1 MKSTDIIQPK
11 ALSQPIATDGKKNN
25 IPENATGSELASVA
39 EGFPAITMENVNDG
53 GLPPRGEDCNGM
65 FYLSTDQRVF
75 LQNGGIITFSQ
86 EVSDKIGGYPEG
98 AILDYIDPTGAYNKV
113 KSLIDDNTNNF
124 NENPA
129 FIDNINWSK
138 IFASG
143 GSSRNA
149 GELVYSLLPQT
160 DTGLHLLD
168 GSLISGIG
176 SYRAF
181 VSYIANLYGDGTNIP
196 AYFTTEEE
204 WQQSVANYGVCG
216 KFVFNQEAYTVR
228 LPKVTGFIEGT
239 LDATTLGSL
248 IEAGL
253 PALDL
258 AIQSA
263 GAHTH
268 TRGTMNITG
277 NASYTDSYPSGGSFS
292 GALYKRTDGT
302 YKDGGGNSAANT
314 LSLGFDAS
322 RNWTG
327 ATSSNGEHTHAI
339 SGNSIIGKTNTVQP
353 QAINGY
359 IYIVIATSV
368 KTEIEVDIDNITNDL
383 KLKAETDLS
392 NLTSAGEKHFLNYTQ
407 VTNCI
412 KEIPQRVKYT
422 LNNGTLTI
430 LKGSVA
436 IVPYGTEDLTGT
448 HPIGSTFIN
457 DNFKVVDTQF
467 ANGKFFVW
475 VELQNDISQNSTVG
489 DTAVAERFV
498 ALNISGEIAGS
509 LIWNVNSS
517 SGDTAPTSGSWQW
530 YQLTN
535 NKIVHTVSG
544 STVDNS
550 CLSFPILKAISNNGV
565 VFSSV
570 SKVFNG
576 WGNIGSTV
584 WVDKG
589 VKALFPN
596 GSNNDGTVNNI
607 DWTNPQLFI
616 YTFPDNTTNNYNLYL
631 RLPEPTPNSPLL
643 AVGYWG
649 PAIVFEST
657 QEPVTP
663 GSGVHALW
671 YNPDVKIWQ
680 ETTGNGIWTQVYF
693 CPMGSNTTTDGV
705 ISNAVYKHPFVAA
718 DAQDFANVQDLD
730 GKWTSKSV
738 TLVNNANYPTAND
751 TVINLSSQL
760 PKDNNVYE
768 IILEADVVTGAAS
781 GNYCNC
787 VVSTSLT
794 KVSVIS
800 CRTRTNS
807 TTQSNSSVIIPLGA
821 NKILTVIASSGYVGK
836 YTLYLKGYRKVR

>member
-1 MKSTDIIQPK
+1 MAKLPRVTAKIFAGKAQEDDLGQFGSALTGTKITNTDISVLQELPAYEEGWRSAVISNRNYPTLQEMNSVQRIT
-11 ALSQPIATDGKKNN
+11 SQQ
-25 IPENATGSELASVA
+25 VA
-39 EGFPAITMENVNDG
+39 YT
-53 GLPPRGEDCNGM
+53 
-65 FYLSTDQRVF
+65 
-75 LQNGGIITFSQ
+75 LQNGMPEWDEGTTYYTSQFCRVGTDFYFS
-86 EVSDKIGGYPEG
+86 KI
-98 AILDYIDPTGAYNKV
+98 DNNTGN
-113 KSLIDDNTNNF
+113 
-124 NENPA
+124 NPA
-129 FIDNINWSK
+129 LSPDEWELWSGGGG
-138 IFASG
+138 AG

-160 DTGLHLLD
+160 DAGLHLLD
-168 GSLISGIG
+168 GTLISGIG

-204 WQQSVANYGVCG
+204 WQQSVTNYGVCG

-239 LDATTLGSL
+239 LDATALGSL

-268 TRGTMNITG
+268 TRGTMNIKGGNFASTNGANATG
-277 NASYTDSYPSGGSFS
+277 AIYKSGTVAGVA
-292 GALYKRTDGT
+292 GGTDGL
-302 YKDGGGNSAANT
+302 DDNI
-314 LSLGFDAS
+314 LFDAS

-327 ATSSNGEHTHAI
+327 STSSNGAHTHAI

-359 IYIVIATSV
+359 IYMVIATSV

-392 NLTSAGEKHFLNYTQ
+392 NLTPAGEKHFLNYTQ

-422 LNNGTLTI
+422 LENGTLTI

-489 DTAVAERFV
+489 DTAVVERFV

-565 VFSSV
+565 AFSSV

-616 YTFPDNTTNNYNLYL
+616 YTFPDNATNNYNLYL
-631 RLPEPTPNSPLL
+631 RLPEPTPNSPLF

-718 DAQDFANVQDLD
+718 NAQDFANVQDLD

-738 TLVNNANYPTAND
+738 TLVNNANYPTANN

-821 NKILTVIASSGYVGK
+821 NKILTVIASASYVGK
-836 YTLYLKGYRKVR
+836 YTLYFKGYRKVR